1 MSGIDPSQCTGFEWD
16 KGNAEKNWRK
26 HHVTPS
32 ECEQIF
38 FNQPLVIAPD
48 EEHSQKE
55 PRYFA
60 LGQTDMKR
68 SLLVVFTIRKDLF
81 RVICA
86 RDMSRRE
93 REAYRTH
100 ETKNS

>member
-1 MSGIDPSQCTGFEWD
+1 MIDFDLSQCSGFEWD
-16 KGNAEKNWRK
+16 EGNAEKNWRK
-26 HHVTPS
+26 HHVSPS
-32 ECEQIF
+32 ESEQIF

-55 PRYFA
+55 PRYLA
-60 LGQTDMKR
+60 LGQTDVKR
-68 SLLVVFTIRKDLF
+68 RLFIVFTIRKNLF

-100 ETKNS
+100 EKNP